1 MIPLMIFRYELQLYV
16 LGWLLAVASA
26 LTESIVLLE
35 LSFLALG
42 LAGARRLVMV
52 VLWPVRHWSL
62 CSILAG
68 AGIATYYLEAF
79 LTLIQHNPYTV
90 DQTLLLGDDF
100 PSEALLASAYLNL
113 FAWVLILLSA
123 FEHRF
128 WDAAFAPLRAGVGGS
143 QERRAHGAV
152 MLYLLAVSVAQAI
165 LMYSGQ
171 WSFQG
176 ITSQDAQVPVFASFV
191 DNLSWAVPI
200 FCGWSLGQSRKSA
213 RTLAIVGLA
222 LACEIVWL
230 GAEGRRPFAFGTLI
244 FLLGYV
250 WAGGRID
257 WKRVVP
263 VILPSLPI
271 VYFAAKMFL
280 AMRIASFSM
289 THQADLSTF
298 LHDAWY
304 VAMQQSSDLA
314 QFAAE
319 NYATRL
325 FTMVQYLVTVVN
337 QLTAQSAQYGLFTFV
352 AFLTNVPRALFP
364 LKSSLFVQNE
374 WGADGKG
381 MLNQVMGLP
390 PEDVS
395 WSPFVEGYGDFMW
408 LGAIAYPIIILLLGI
423 CCARIVKGLRSRPYV
438 IGALGM
444 CLTDFLQIETT
455 LGTLI
460 LLVRPLVFLFVFA
473 KIVASVSAPRMGAL
487 DDARSEATT
496 GEHF

>member
-1 MIPLMIFRYELQLYV
+1 VISLTIFRYELQLYV
-16 LGWLLAVASA
+16 LGWLLALSSA

-35 LSFLALG
+35 LGFLAFG
-42 LAGARRLVMV
+42 LAGVRRLIMI
-52 VLWPVRHWSL
+52 VLRPERHWSL

-68 AGIATYYLEAF
+68 GGIATYYLEAF
-79 LTLIQHNPYTV
+79 LTLIQYNPNTV
-90 DQTLLLGDDF
+90 DQTLLLGDNF
-100 PSEALLASAYLNL
+100 PSAALFATAYLNL
-113 FAWVLILLSA
+113 FAWMLILFSA

-128 WDAAFAPLRAGVGGS
+128 WNAAFAPLRAGAGGA
-143 QERRAHGAV
+143 QERRAQSAII
-152 MLYLLAVSVAQAI
+152 LYLLAVSVTQAI
-165 LMYSGQ
+165 LMYSGK

-176 ITSQDAQVPVFASFV
+176 ITAHDSQIPVLASFV

-200 FCGWSLGQSRKSA
+200 LCGWSLGQSRKSTRA
-213 RTLAIVGLA
+213 LAIVGLA

-230 GAEGRRPFAFGTLI
+230 GAEGRRSFAFGTMT

-250 WAGGRID
+250 WAGSQIN

-263 VILPSLPI
+263 VILPALPV

-304 VAMQQSSDLA
+304 VATEQSADLA
-314 QFAAE
+314 QVATE

-325 FTMVQYLVTVVN
+325 FTIQYLVTVVN
-337 QLTAQSAQYGLFTFV
+337 DLTVQNAQYGLFAFI
-352 AFLTNVPRALFP
+352 AFLTNVPRVLFP
-364 LKSSLFVQNE
+364 LKSTLFVANQ

-381 MLNQVMGLP
+381 ILNQVMGLP
-390 PEDVS
+390 TFDAN

-408 LGAIAYPIIILLLGI
+408 LGAVAYPMIILLLGI
-423 CCARIVKGLRSRPYV
+423 FCAKIVKGLRSRPYV

-444 CLTDFLQIETT
+444 CLIDFLQVETT
-455 LGTLI
+455 LGALI
-460 LLVRPLVFLFVFA
+460 ALVRPLVFLFVFA
-473 KIVASVSAPRMGAL
+473 KAMSFVNAPRAGTT
-487 DDARSEATT
+487 DRVGREAATVDQV
-496 GEHF
+496 